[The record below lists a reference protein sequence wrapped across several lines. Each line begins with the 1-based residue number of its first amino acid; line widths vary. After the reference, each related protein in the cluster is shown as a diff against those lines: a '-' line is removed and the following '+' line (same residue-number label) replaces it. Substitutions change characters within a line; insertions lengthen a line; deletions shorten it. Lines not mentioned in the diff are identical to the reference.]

1 MFRLMM
7 GSLFVGSLGVQ
18 ALLGGG
24 WLYRW
29 QYLLS
34 KRFEEEEL
42 LTPYE
47 TPQDSSEVQPWQIS
61 EPGSNGAASARPE
74 EWEYK
79 IVRANSDLFR
89 DAEVFAQLCEEEAE
103 AGWMLLEKLDD
114 RRVRF
119 KRPISARIGVKTDP
133 FAIDPYRCHYGP
145 TMTPLTWLGAIALI
159 ASMLL
164 PAYLGYTLV
173 SEFVM
178 RMRQSS
184 PQERPTL
191 EPLVPNSGERSP

>member
-1 MFRLMM
+1 MV
-7 GSLFVGSLGVQ
+7 GSLFVGSLGLQ
-18 ALLGGG
+18 ALIGGG

-42 LTPYE
+42 LTPYDTSNE
-47 TPQDSSEVQPWQIS
+47 TPSVQPWQNGQS
-61 EPGSNGAASARPE
+61 VNGSVA

-79 IVRANSDLFR
+79 IVRASSDLFR
-89 DAEVFAQLCEEEAE
+89 DSEVFQQLCEEEAE

-119 KRPISARIGVKTDP
+119 KRPISAREAVKTDL
-133 FAIDPYRCHYGP
+133 FSIDPYRSHYGP
-145 TMTPLTWLGAIALI
+145 TMTPVTWLGAIALI
-159 ASMLL
+159 TSMLL

-178 RMRQSS
+178 RMRQPERLS
-184 PQERPTL
+184 PTPELP
-191 EPLVPNSGERSP
+191 VPNQVTPNTWERSE